1 MSTPL
6 QAEPTTIS
14 ATSEMAAA
22 SSQELEHLAARVKR
36 EETVRALVQMTLP
49 EELKKPAG
57 ELLDSLRTNAGVS
70 ERFDAF
76 CCQAF
81 SKPEWAAASSTVIS
95 EMFED
100 DEDRLAELARVPDVV
115 IELGSGQAAIAC
127 TVASRWASRG
137 ETHRL
142 ARLAESIVAAHGTMK
157 NPAAVEVM
165 LALAATLAVTRPARA
180 DQLFN
185 VAMPLAEPEHAE
197 AVADAR
203 MWLTTGKIVCSAPQ
217 EERDMWDTRLRRP
230 RTPWKWDAPEE
241 QRALECLGEQMKPSL
256 PGLDKYQRIVPSQWW
271 DQAMAKAVV
280 EQAEQAKPVLT
291 AVAKTTLTL
300 KTQQLEEP
308 RVKSSIESH
317 KAENAVQISPATSA
331 PERGRKSFDVEAAT
345 ERDSTLR
352 TGSIARFVL
361 GWACGV
367 LAMVVTL
374 VTLLKIAPESL
385 YRVLTEIE
393 ETVNPKIGPTQKSA
407 ALKAVPHTPAEI
419 DAENKRWRETQVK
432 SFAVKYQSISDFFY
446 AVKKGVW
453 KDNEE
458 ILSGHN
464 IDLPFSNEKYM
475 QLLVWLHVDPPEDA
489 ATLGQLPKLLLD
501 RVDADVLVL
510 WEKLLYPGSVN
521 AEQIRATAQQ
531 AITDKSR
538 TWSPNDM
545 ARLRDIAHSGAKDT
559 AAAP

>member
-1 MSTPL
+1 MSNSL
-6 QAEPTTIS
+6 QAEPATIS
-14 ATSEMAAA
+14 ATSEMSSA

-36 EETVRALVQMTLP
+36 EEIVRTLVQMTLP

-57 ELLDSLRTNAGVS
+57 ELLDSLRANAGVS

-142 ARLAESIVAAHGTMK
+142 SRLAESIVAAHGTMK

-203 MWLTTGKIVCSAPQ
+203 MWLTAGKIVCSASQ

-230 RTPWKWDAPEE
+230 RTSWKWDAPEE
-241 QRALECLGEQMKPSL
+241 LRALERLGEQIKPGL
-256 PGLDKYQRIVPSQWW
+256 PGLDKYQRIVPIQWW
-271 DQAMAKAVV
+271 DQAMAKAVL
-280 EQAEQAKPVLT
+280 EQAELAQSATT
-291 AVAKTTLTL
+291 AVAKTTLTV
-300 KTQQLEEP
+300 KSHQLDEP
-308 RVKSSIESH
+308 RLKSNVEPPVVEAKIKNHPTKS
-317 KAENAVQISPATSA
+317 T
-331 PERGRKSFDVEAAT
+331 PERVRKSFDEEFDL
-345 ERDSTLR
+345 ERRISLR

-374 VTLLKIAPESL
+374 VTLLKVAPESL
-385 YRVLTEIE
+385 YRMLTEIE
-393 ETVNPKIGPTQKSA
+393 ETLNLESRPLPKASD
-407 ALKAVPHTPAEI
+407 LKAVTMSPAQI
-419 DAENKRWRETQVK
+419 DAANKLWRESQVK
-432 SFAVKYQSISDFFY
+432 SLAAKYQSIADFFY
-446 AVKKGVW
+446 TVKKGAW

-458 ILSGHN
+458 VLSGHN
-464 IDLPFSNEKYM
+464 GDLPFSNEKYM

-489 ATLGQLPKLLLD
+489 VTRAQLPKLLLD

-521 AEQIRATAQQ
+521 AEHIRTTAQQ
-531 AITDKSR
+531 ALMDKAR
-538 TWSPNDM
+538 TWSPNDL
-545 ARLRDIAHSGAKDT
+545 ARLREIAHSSAKDT

>member
-1 MSTPL
+1 MSIALHT
-6 QAEPTTIS
+6 ES
-14 ATSEMAAA
+14 ATTLATNEMAVA

-36 EETVRALVQMTLP
+36 EETVRTLVQMTLP
-49 EELKKPAG
+49 EELKKAAG

-127 TVASRWASRG
+127 TVASLWASRG

-180 DQLFN
+180 EQLFN

-203 MWLTTGKIVCSAPQ
+203 LWLTTGKIMCSAPQ

-230 RTPWKWDAPEE
+230 RMPWKWDAPEE
-241 QRALECLGEQMKPSL
+241 KRALECLGEQIKPGL

-271 DQAMAKAVV
+271 DQAMAKAVF
-280 EQAEQAKPVLT
+280 EQAEQAKPVL
-291 AVAKTTLTL
+291 AAASKTTLTI
-300 KTQQLEEP
+300 KTHQLNEP
-308 RVKSSIESH
+308 RVKSDIEPPTV
-317 KAENAVQISPATSA
+317 ENEAQNLPDKPT
-331 PERGRKSFDVEAAT
+331 PERGRRSFDAEAAS
-345 ERDSTLR
+345 ERESTLR
-352 TGSIARFVL
+352 SGSIARFVL

-374 VTLLKIAPESL
+374 VTLLKVAPESL

-393 ETVNPKIGPTQKSA
+393 ETVSPKSA
-407 ALKAVPHTPAEI
+407 PQPNAAAMKAAPLTSAEV
-419 DAENKRWRETQVK
+419 DAENKRWRENQVK
-432 SFAVKYQSISDFFY
+432 SLAVKYQSIADFFY

-458 ILSGHN
+458 VLSGHN
-464 IDLPFSNEKYM
+464 GDLPFANEKYM

-489 ATLGQLPKLLLD
+489 ATLAQLPKLLLD

-510 WEKLLYPGSVN
+510 WEKLLYPGSIN
-521 AEQIRATAQQ
+521 AEHIRTTAQQ
-531 AITDKSR
+531 ALMDKAR
-538 TWSPNDM
+538 TWNPSDM
-545 ARLRDIAHSGAKDT
+545 ARLREIAHSTTKDT